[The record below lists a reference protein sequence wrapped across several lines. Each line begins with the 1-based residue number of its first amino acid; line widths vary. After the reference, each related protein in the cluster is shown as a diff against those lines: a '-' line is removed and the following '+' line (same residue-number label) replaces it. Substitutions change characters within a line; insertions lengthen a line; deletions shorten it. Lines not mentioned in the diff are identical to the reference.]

1 MLNFSWLFGNNS
13 SSRNNISRFKKHLSS
28 SEQAVINA
36 IEDGVVVVGNDAN
49 ILLVNPS
56 AEKILSWTS
65 NDACGLNYAS
75 ILKITDENGKENTS
89 ATNPIAK
96 ALLNSTPFS
105 SREVYLKPQNSKTM
119 PVSLNINPINEE
131 NAGIVVV
138 FRNISKEI
146 KENREQAEFISTAS
160 HEMRT
165 PVASI
170 EGYLGLA
177 LNPNTA
183 TIDERAKDYIT
194 KAHESTQ
201 HLGRLFQDLLDVTK
215 ADDGKLK
222 SESQVINTSGFI
234 KSIWEGHKIQAE
246 KKGLR
251 YIYEPNI
258 SKSGEK
264 QLTPVFFTH
273 ADKDHLREVV
283 DNLIENAVKY
293 TPSGEV
299 SVNVSGDND
308 AVEITVRD
316 SGIGIPVEDI
326 PHLFQKFYRVDNSD
340 TREIG
345 GTGLGLYLSR
355 RLVESM
361 SGKIAVESEYKKG
374 SVFKITLPRISSE
387 EARRLQEIQDK
398 KGWSIGEIPIDEVKL
413 TSQAFTPNTRD
424 KNIPKPEY
432 FSAEDV
438 AAMIRQQMNK
448 PDDSS
453 AQAVTR
459 STTSETEVIS
469 ETSPSQTIEN
479 NSEKP
484 QPKDTLS
491 AAPDMPTPAQPA
503 AQPSARNNLERTQ
516 LAPMPPQPRPAQ
528 VQNLAPRPR
537 EVQPNGP
544 PPRLML
550 SDIEKT
556 KEDYVRQMAANRQ
569 NGI

>member
-1 MLNFSWLFGNNS
+1 MLNFSKLFGNS
-13 SSRNNISRFKKHLSS
+13 SGSGGNVSHFKKHLSS
-28 SEQAVINA
+28 SDQAVINA
-36 IEDGVVVVGNDAN
+36 IEDGVVVIGNDAN

-56 AEKILSWTS
+56 AEKILGWTS
-65 NDACGLNYAS
+65 SDACGLNYAS
-75 ILKITDENGKENTS
+75 ILKITDEDGKEGTETS
-89 ATNPIAK
+89 NPIAK
-96 ALLNSTPFS
+96 ALSNFVPFS
-105 SREVYLKPQNSKTM
+105 SREVYLKSQSGKAM
-119 PVSLNINPINEE
+119 PISLTINPINEE
-131 NAGIVVV
+131 NTGIVVV
-138 FRNISKEI
+138 FRNISKEL

-183 TIDERAKDYIT
+183 TIDERAKEYIT

-201 HLGRLFQDLLDVTK
+201 HLGRLFQDLLDITK

-222 SESQVINTSGFI
+222 NEPQVVNTSGFI
-234 KSIWEGHKIQAE
+234 KDIWEGHKVQADQ
-246 KKGLR
+246 KGLK
-251 YIYEPNI
+251 YIYEPDI
-258 SKSGEK
+258 SKGGEK

-293 TPSGEV
+293 TPNGEV

-308 AVEITVRD
+308 TVEISVRD
-316 SGIGIPVEDI
+316 SGIGIPAEDI
-326 PHLFQKFYRVDNSD
+326 PHLFQKFYRVDNTD

-361 SGKIAVESEYKKG
+361 RGKITVESEYRKG
-374 SVFKITLPRISSE
+374 STFKITLPRLSSE
-387 EARRLQEIQDK
+387 EARRLQEAQDK
-398 KGWSIGEIPIDEVKL
+398 KDWNTGEIPIDEVKL
-413 TSQAFTPNTRD
+413 TSQTFTPNTKD
-424 KNIPKPEY
+424 ENKPKPEY

-448 PDDSS
+448 PETPAPTPQTNSEPSNTPEIQTES
-453 AQAVTR
+453 AQAPQAEASVPQTQVVPLPETNSPVTTQTANPPIE
-459 STTSETEVIS
+459 STTLDR
-469 ETSPSQTIEN
+469 SQIT
-479 NSEKP
+479 
-484 QPKDTLS
+484 
-491 AAPDMPTPAQPA
+491 
-503 AQPSARNNLERTQ
+503 
-516 LAPMPPQPRPAQ
+516 PMPPQPRTAQ

-537 EVQPNGP
+537 EPQLSSP
-544 PPRLML
+544 PPQPTL
-550 SDIEKT
+550 SDIEKM

-569 NGI
+569 NRT